1 MSEKKN
7 KPTPKRKEA
16 QAKLNSSPLSPGA
29 SKESKR
35 MLKEQTKL
43 RRVQSRAAYMR
54 GEESA
59 LPPRD
64 RGPAKRFIRNYI
76 DERKSVTEYFLVIIL
91 FVLML
96 TIIPIPAVQLAAVAI
111 MYSSM
116 IFITLD
122 GFLLSKRIKKMVKE
136 QFPSEPT
143 RGVRNVW
150 LDAGN
155 STAQVKSA
163 SATGFGGEKEEVKR
177 VCTTP

>member
-1 MSEKKN
+1 
-7 KPTPKRKEA
+7 
-16 QAKLNSSPLSPGA
+16 
-29 SKESKR
+29 
-35 MLKEQTKL
+35 
-43 RRVQSRAAYMR
+43 MR

-76 DERKSVTEYFLVIIL
+76 DERKSVTEYFLIIIL

-143 RGVRNVW
+143 RGVGMYGWMRATQ
-150 LDAGN
+150 LRRLRAP
-155 STAQVKSA
+155 APQVSV
-163 SATGFGGEKEEVKR
+163 EKKKK
-177 VCTTP
+177 

>member
-16 QAKLNSSPLSPGA
+16 QAKLNFSPLSPGA

-143 RGVRNVW
+143 RGVGMYGWMRATQ
-150 LDAGN
+150 LRRLRAP
-155 STAQVKSA
+155 APQVSV
-163 SATGFGGEKEEVKR
+163 EKKK
-177 VCTTP
+177 

>member
-35 MLKEQTKL
+35 MLNVQTKL

-76 DERKSVTEYFLVIIL
+76 DERKSITEYFLIIIL

-122 GFLLSKRIKKMVKE
+122 GFLLSRRIKKMVKE
-136 QFPSEPT
+136 QFPGEPT
-143 RGVRNVW
+143 RG
-150 LDAGN
+150 AGMYGWMRA
-155 STAQVKSA
+155 TQLRRLRAPAPQVSV
-163 SATGFGGEKEEVKR
+163 EKKKK
-177 VCTTP
+177 